1 MQKNILKPN
10 LLPIFNQATE
20 IHFKMPVVSEIMM
33 LC

>member
-1 MQKNILKPN
+1 MQKTTLKSN

-20 IHFKMPVVSEIMM
+20 INFKTPVVSEIMM